1 MTRKVSGS
9 IITRKHAVVKDA
21 ENATTARNL
30 KIKGNLKMRNKNEH
44 VRSMCA
50 IERDA
55 MKKLYPAAQSKTP
68 NADAKRAKTHKGLSA
83 IAYAIELQKINREF
97 GSIG

>member
-1 MTRKVSGS
+1 MSNR
-9 IITRKHAVVKDA
+9 
-21 ENATTARNL
+21 
-30 KIKGNLKMRNKNEH
+30 NEH

-68 NADAKRAKTHKGLSA
+68 NADAKRAKTHKGLSD
-83 IAYAIELQKINREF
+83 IAYVRELQQINREF
-97 GSIG
+97 GSVG